1 MNYAWM
7 DDVGLE
13 LEVGAR
19 YTERQEGTTTSEGLE
34 YFFLVGYHYDFDV
47 DERSLDRLKAD

>member
-1 MNYAWM
+1 M

-13 LEVGAR
+13 LEAGAR
-19 YTERQEGTTTSEGLE
+19 YTERQEGTTTSEDLE